1 MFRYCDKV
9 PTVTPLPFPSSV
21 TISDYLCTIRK
32 TVHFQEVMINLLL
45 MQNALKPKEIE
56 VCEQCGLTFEF
67 NRYIFSEVGKYK
79 QHLDSHKT
87 RCKVGSQ

>member
-1 MFRYCDKV
+1 MII
-9 PTVTPLPFPSSV
+9 
-21 TISDYLCTIRK
+21 IS
-32 TVHFQEVMINLLL
+32 
-45 MQNALKPKEIE
+45 QNALKPREVE